1 MSVTLTRMHTR
12 RWNDVTDEEAKVK
25 PASKKQKGDVGSK
38 QVINGAAIT
47 RKVSKD
53 SVPIAQKIIF
63 DYDVD
68 PYDHK
73 EEVLMDGVMEILKH
87 YDLFRQFSFDK
98 AQMRRFL
105 NHVKLFYNPK
115 NLFHNFKHVWGVL
128 HLSFQIL
135 INGGDEY
142 LLPLDIFAVVIAAL
156 CHDIQHPGN
165 NNAFEQATASDW
177 SKAKSYNV
185 DAGIL
190 ERHHA
195 TITHSLLNADGTD
208 YDILVGMSAEQKEH
222 FRRQVAL
229 IILGTDMG
237 KHPSI
242 LAEAQAYK
250 RDESVKRSA
259 VPTSP
264 REEEVEG
271 KSEVAPASSSNGKKL
286 NGATNGHIDH
296 HNTHIIHSKVKSP
309 KTGHSKKF
317 TIIEASCSQIAY
329 EEAKPARR
337 DVVDASD
344 PESRLAFSRVLV
356 HTADIGAQTQ
366 CSKVALQWMNR
377 CYGEFRSQAEREEI
391 LGIVTSPFLHDL
403 KEDNKTFSA
412 QHAFIEETVQPLW
425 EAISR
430 FLPRLAFAQDQLLRN
445 KAGYKQMLAD
455 YLSDHHMSGSE
466 K

>member
-1 MSVTLTRMHTR
+1 MSVTITRMHTR
-12 RWNDVTDEEAKVK
+12 RWNEISDEGAKVK
-25 PASKKQKGDVGSK
+25 PNTKKQKADVGSK
-38 QVINGAAIT
+38 QTSNESTKKI
-47 RKVSKD
+47 SKD
-53 SVPIAQKIIF
+53 ILPLAQKIIF

-68 PYDHK
+68 PYDYK
-73 EEVLMDGVMEILKH
+73 EDVLMDGVMEILKH
-87 YDLFRQFSFDK
+87 YDLFQLFSFDK

-135 INGGDEY
+135 TRGGDQY

-165 NNAFEQATASDW
+165 NNAFELATASDW
-177 SKAKSYNV
+177 SKAKSFNV

-208 YDILVGMSAEQKEH
+208 YDILVGMTADQKER

-229 IILGTDMG
+229 IILGTDMA
-237 KHPSI
+237 KHASI

-250 RDESVKRSA
+250 PAESVPRSST
-259 VPTSP
+259 PTLSD
-264 REEEVEG
+264 
-271 KSEVAPASSSNGKKL
+271 ASSHSASVSNGKKTL
-286 NGATNGHIDH
+286 NGSSNGHH
-296 HNTHIIHSKVKSP
+296 HAEHLNSKGKSP
-309 KTGHSKKF
+309 KTAGHKKF

-329 EEAKPARR
+329 EEAKPLRR
-337 DVVDASD
+337 GAVDVTD

-366 CSKVALQWMNR
+366 TSRVALQWMNR
-377 CYGEFRSQAEREEI
+377 CYGEFRSQAEREEV

-412 QHAFIEETVQPLW
+412 QHSFIEETVQPLW
-425 EAISR
+425 EAISK
-430 FLPRLAFAQDQLLRN
+430 FLPQLSFARDQLLQN
-445 KAGYKQMLAD
+445 KEGYKQMLAD